1 MESPVSTYPLPC
13 SNCTPGHT
21 PSDIFAGRYTRRT
34 CLESIN
40 YINMLK
46 HCGDVL
52 DYHKKLIP
60 QDMLNKYQRRNQSI
74 GMDDLY
80 SL

>member
-1 MESPVSTYPLPC
+1 
-13 SNCTPGHT
+13 
-21 PSDIFAGRYTRRT
+21 
-34 CLESIN
+34 
-40 YINMLK
+40 MLK

-74 GMDDLY
+74 GNDDVIIVSHTVVHRCITKIKIKSNTGYTVIEIYFLGY
-80 SL
+80 TILIN